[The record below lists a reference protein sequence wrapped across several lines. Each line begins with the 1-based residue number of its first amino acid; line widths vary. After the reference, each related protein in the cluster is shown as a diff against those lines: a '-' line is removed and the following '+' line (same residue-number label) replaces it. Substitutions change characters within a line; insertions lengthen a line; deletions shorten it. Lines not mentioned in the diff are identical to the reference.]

1 MICPF
6 LAICSCHGE
15 AAVCDGD
22 MPTRFFERQRSGLPA
37 RVAAD
42 QRAAVGQ
49 MAEWGNLQIGGV
61 FLNIAILEGRYP

>member
-15 AAVCDGD
+15 AADGD
-22 MPTRFFERQRSGLPA
+22 GNLPTRFFGRQRSGLPA

-42 QRAAVGQ
+42 QRAAVGRI
-49 MAEWGNLQIGGV
+49 AVWGHLQTGGV
-61 FLNIAILEGRYP
+61 FLNIAILEGRYS

>member
-1 MICPF
+1 
-6 LAICSCHGE
+6 
-15 AAVCDGD
+15 